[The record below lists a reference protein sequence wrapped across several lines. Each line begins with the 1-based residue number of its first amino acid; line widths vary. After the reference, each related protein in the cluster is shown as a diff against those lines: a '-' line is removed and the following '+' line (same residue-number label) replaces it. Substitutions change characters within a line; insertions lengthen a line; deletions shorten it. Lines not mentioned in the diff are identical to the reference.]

1 MDKAIKK
8 EKKTID
14 KGMNKLVK
22 MDKKNDM
29 KHEKMGYK
37 KAMSKKGC

>member
-14 KGMNKLVK
+14 KGMNKLIK
-22 MDKKNDM
+22 MDKKQDKKM
-29 KHEKMGYK
+29 DKLEKGKKHSHK
-37 KAMSKKGC
+37 K

>member
-8 EKKTID
+8 EKKIID

-22 MDKKNDM
+22 MDKKNDK
-29 KHEKMGYK
+29 KHEKEGFK
-37 KAMSKKGC
+37 KAMKKKGC